1 MPENK
6 LQELE
11 KDKRGDAL
19 KAITSDLETAMRAFL
34 LDTYLRAIPA
44 DKFGGFWGALGCCK
58 TGNKGLIPP
67 VVERDTLLRYMG
79 ADFQKEVTSGSK
91 KDWLKDPKQNEAF
104 FLAAEAA
111 YKKDNSEKLRRN
123 VLGCLDI
130 TGFFKFSFLDSDYRK
145 QMHGTVYGMLAMRY
159 AKVSALGQNGWKELN
174 NQARDGRND
183 KIGHVNSHTFRD
195 MDVAEWRSA
204 MDAWVKIANCLHDA
218 QNDALYK
225 RIMKT
230 VEDAENLQNNT
241 LYTLQNMAADC
252 PGLTLEQITEILGI
266 YHYKVENGAVFC
278 TKEDVLKCLH
288 HELYVQNI
296 EKINAELRAE
306 QEQTRREMPMAS
318 EAVII
323 SAALEKRLE
332 KIPKLQYLPA
342 CKGEPLE
349 GRTLQ
354 ELAETHYIVLTAA
367 LLKSPEGRSFVS
379 SRLLPALKYA
389 KRDPRKALIVD
400 STTLYHLFRQRE
412 EYAKL
417 TEQYRTTLWTPPREA
432 ERLELYKRCKELRSA
447 DSAYFFVRD
456 LKLPTLGA
464 PDPLS
469 TDDEAILSVM
479 ESHPFDRFC
488 VLLCGAA
495 GFVRMIDRKRLPFVQ
510 VGRVRA
516 GVQHPICSLFPQLM
530 PIARAAS
537 DEPLLAD
544 LLATYSEALENERSA
559 EEEPED
565 EPNKAPAPPE
575 TPPEHAVEAAT
586 ASAPARPEPVPEPA
600 APAPQSAPEP
610 QPVQTSPVQ
619 PEPQPKPIQK
629 PGNRHHGSA
638 PFPPNLPL
646 RKMDE
651 TLLPCR
657 VRPAAGLTLRTE
669 DGDPVTLRG
678 ALMEGDEE
686 AKGGAGSLYLTDTPG
701 QVAKIYNAEHLT
713 AGRRDKLDEMLRHDP
728 QIRGL
733 CWPTHMLYTRKGDF
747 IGYTMPQAP
756 EGALPFSKSVL
767 RIGSPS
773 VREKLLKDWDRL
785 DLVQAARSAAY
796 IVAQLHRR
804 NILMGDVNAGN
815 FMVDPGNSANVY
827 VVDTDSFQLG
837 GFPCP
842 VGVEDFTHPGTAQR
856 LGVTGALKF
865 DTFLRTPD
873 EENYVLAIMLF
884 KVLFLNQNPFVT
896 KTKMTYREAMAAKK
910 FSYALDGDDYEVPD
924 GDNWMIWKN
933 LPRKVSDAFTA
944 AFTQWKCAT
953 AYEWVGLLDYYAASI
968 RKYGFSRELAPMKY
982 HEFRPDDPIY
992 VDLVC
997 PCCHKEFNI
1006 HKNRYAKLH
1015 DEFHTPI
1022 FCRNC
1027 NASLQQHGNEVLHNS
1042 LTCVKCG
1049 RKYDATF
1056 RENMYARA
1064 EPQKA
1069 LCPNCRPRRT
1079 YYTRGR

>member
-252 PGLTLEQITEILGI
+252 PALTLEQITEILGI

-278 TKEDVLKCLH
+278 TKEEVLKCLR
-288 HELYVQNI
+288 HELYVQSI
-296 EKINAELRAE
+296 EKINAELRAG

-323 SAALEKRLE
+323 SAALERRLQ
-332 KIPKLQYLPA
+332 KVSQLKYLSD
-342 CKGEPLE
+342 CHGEPLE
-349 GRTLQ
+349 GRALQ
-354 ELAETHYIVLTAA
+354 ELAETHHIILTAA
-367 LLKSPEGRSFVS
+367 LLKNPVGRTFVT
-379 SRLLPALKYA
+379 SRLLPALKLA
-389 KRDPRKALIVD
+389 KRDPKEALIVD
-400 STTLYHLFRQRE
+400 GTTLYHLFSQRM
-412 EYAKL
+412 EYNKL
-417 TEQYRTTLWTPPREA
+417 TEQYRTTTWTPPREA
-432 ERLELYKRCKELRSA
+432 ERLELYKRCQELRSA
-447 DSAYFFVRD
+447 DSAYFFVQQQ
-456 LKLPTLGA
+456 KLPILGA

-469 TDDEAILSVM
+469 TDEDSILAMM

-495 GFVRMIDRKRLPFVQ
+495 GFVRMVDRKRLPFVL
-510 VGRVRA
+510 VGRVST
-516 GVQHPICSLFPQLM
+516 GPQHSLCTLFPLLL
-530 PIARAAS
+530 PPARAAA

-544 LLATYSEALENERSA
+544 MLAMYNEVLEEDH
-559 EEEPED
+559 PED
-565 EPNKAPAPPE
+565 EPETEPEPNQEPTQAPA
-575 TPPEHAVEAAT
+575 
-586 ASAPARPEPVPEPA
+586 SAPEPVPVPPVQE
-600 APAPQSAPEP
+600 PAPQPTAPALSQPP
-610 QPVQTSPVQ
+610 QQKYVS
-619 PEPQPKPIQK
+619 KP
-629 PGNRHHGSA
+629 NSYHHGSA

-669 DGDPVTLRG
+669 DGDPITLRG

-686 AKGGAGSLYLTDTPG
+686 AKGGEGSLYLTDTPG

-773 VREKLLKDWDRL
+773 VREKLLKSWDRL

-856 LGVTGALKF
+856 LGVTGALKY

-873 EENYVLAIMLF
+873 EENYVLAIMIF

-1027 NASLQQHGNEVLHNS
+1027 NASLQQHGNEVLHDS